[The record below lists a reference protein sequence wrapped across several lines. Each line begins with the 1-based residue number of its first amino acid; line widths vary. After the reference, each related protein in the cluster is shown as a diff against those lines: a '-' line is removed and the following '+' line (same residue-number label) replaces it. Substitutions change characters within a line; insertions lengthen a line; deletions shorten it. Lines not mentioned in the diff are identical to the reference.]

1 MEAVAAGSGVY
12 EDNGISGTKG
22 RDKRP
27 GFNRLLKDAT
37 ARTINMIAA
46 WSVDRLGRKQ
56 RDLIGLLNRSRR
68 PMSEKLGQSFV
79 AEIDL
84 EATTTWQRA
93 PRAFGTGRLHALAP
107 WPMYLRQMHVR
118 RVPGSSWPMIE
129 PEV

>member
-1 MEAVAAGSGVY
+1 LEAVAAGSGVY

-93 PRAFGTGRLHALAP
+93 PAHSAPDGYTLWPRGTCTCGRCMFVASQDRHGL
-107 WPMYLRQMHVR
+107 
-118 RVPGSSWPMIE
+118 
-129 PEV
+129 